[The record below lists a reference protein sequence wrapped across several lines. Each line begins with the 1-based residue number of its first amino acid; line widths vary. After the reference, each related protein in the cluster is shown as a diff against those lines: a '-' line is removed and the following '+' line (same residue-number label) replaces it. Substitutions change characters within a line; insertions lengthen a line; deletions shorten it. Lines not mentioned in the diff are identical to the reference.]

1 MEANRITAPRQGW
14 LRTVID
20 RLRTTAQP
28 HGDSGDPATSAPLS
42 PHASSAD
49 AASERDSQ
57 PIREAIR
64 GAQAEAAR
72 VAQHAAT
79 TQAAANDAVHA
90 VPHAAP
96 HYADAVSASFENTA
110 GAVDFLVH
118 VDNHLR
124 FLYVSDASLRFA
136 GYHREFLLG
145 ATLTDIVA
153 PEHHARL
160 DALFARTE
168 LSGATEKDTVD
179 LVKALTYPLAVE
191 LRVQRSHYDQTEG
204 FAVAGFD
211 VSAWQSTEARLT
223 HALHHDPLTGLPNQT
238 ALAPALERAQADADR
253 FGVPAALL
261 LLDLDDYQ
269 RVNRALGYDAGDELL
284 RETARRLTHLALQGE
299 VIARTGSDEFAIL
312 ITPQLHSQPGEVR
325 TAAEALG
332 RRLLTSILQPY
343 SFRNQPVHL
352 SASIGIA
359 FHPDQRH
366 AGSAEDAAHAN
377 GHADGAL
384 STDIA
389 PLIRRADQALQQ
401 AKAQGGNTL
410 TLHVP
415 DDDPTDALRL
425 KLESDLYDGVRN
437 GEFSLHFQPITSSA
451 SGGVVGVEALIRWQH
466 PLHGL
471 VPPSTFIPLA
481 ESVGLINYLGNWVL
495 KAACMQLTQWD
506 EQGIA
511 LQYIAVNVS
520 PQQFR
525 NPRFRE
531 SVEEAIEL
539 TGIDPKRLVFEIT
552 ESLLMHDPQ
561 HAVTLL
567 EELTS
572 IGIRFAVDDF
582 GTGYSSL
589 AYLQRFPLSKLK
601 IDRSFVENLITSR
614 NDQAIVNAVVGLAR
628 TLELE
633 LVAEGVETEAQR
645 ELLTK
650 MGCDH
655 IQGWLVCKAL
665 PSEELQKRFI
675 SRALHLH
682 EVH

>member
-14 LRTVID
+14 LRTVIG
-20 RLRTTAQP
+20 RLRALAQP
-28 HGDSGDPATSAPLS
+28 QGEPGDPAMSAPAPAS
-42 PHASSAD
+42 PGPAIALAQPATAHAAVHPATTRTD
-49 AASERDSQ
+49 ATHPASTRC
-57 PIREAIR
+57 
-64 GAQAEAAR
+64 AAT
-72 VAQHAAT
+72 HAAT
-79 TQAAANDAVHA
+79 PEPAAAS
-90 VPHAAP
+90 
-96 HYADAVSASFENTA
+96 YADAVSLSFESTA
-110 GAVDFLVH
+110 SAVDFLVH
-118 VDNHLR
+118 VDSHLR

-145 ATLTDIVA
+145 ATLGDIVA

-160 DALFARTE
+160 EALFARAE
-168 LSGATEKDTVD
+168 LSGAIEKDTVD

-191 LRVQRSHYDQTEG
+191 LRVQRTRYGETEG

-211 VSAWQSTEARLT
+211 VSAWQGTEARLT

-299 VIARTGSDEFAIL
+299 MIARTGSDEFAIL
-312 ITPQLHSQPGEVR
+312 ITPQLHSPPGEVR

-359 FHPDQRH
+359 FHPDQRSP
-366 AGSAEDAAHAN
+366 AQAENAEAN
-377 GHADGAL
+377 GENGANGAL
-384 STDIA
+384 ATDIA

-401 AKAQGGNTL
+401 AKATGGNTL

-451 SGGVVGVEALIRWQH
+451 TGGVVGVEALIRWQH

-506 EQGIA
+506 EQGIV

-539 TGIDPKRLVFEIT
+539 TGIAPNRLVFEIT

-561 HAVTLL
+561 HATTLL

-665 PSEELQKRFI
+665 PSEELQKRFV

>member
-1 MEANRITAPRQGW
+1 MEANRITAPRPGW

-20 RLRTTAQP
+20 RLRARAGRGGT
-28 HGDSGDPATSAPLS
+28 SGAALAAASGAPLV
-42 PHASSAD
+42 PAAD
-49 AASERDSQ
+49 RAAFAKS
-57 PIREAIR
+57 
-64 GAQAEAAR
+64 
-72 VAQHAAT
+72 
-79 TQAAANDAVHA
+79 VHA
-90 VPHAAP
+90 PNAADGGGAPAPHLPVPHS
-96 HYADAVSASFENTA
+96 DAISRSFEQTA
-110 GAVDFLVH
+110 AAVDFLVH
-118 VDNHLR
+118 VDRNLR

-145 ATLTDIVA
+145 ATLHDLVA
-153 PEHHARL
+153 PEHLARL
-160 DALFARTE
+160 DALFVRALE
-168 LSGATEKDTVD
+168 SGGVEKTTVD
-179 LVKALTYPLAVE
+179 LIKALTYPMAVE
-191 LRVQRSHYDQTEG
+191 LRVQRASYAGMDG
-204 FAVAGFD
+204 FAIAGFD
-211 VSAWQSTEARLT
+211 VSAWQGAQARLM
-223 HALHHDPLTGLPNQT
+223 HALHHDPLTGLPNQA
-238 ALAPALERAQADADR
+238 ALGPALERAQAEADAH
-253 FGVPAALL
+253 GVPVALL

-284 RETARRLTHLALQGE
+284 RETARRLSHLALQGE
-299 VIARTGSDEFAIL
+299 LIARIGSDEFAIL
-312 ITPQLHSQPGEVR
+312 ITPQLRGEPGDIRV
-325 TAAEALG
+325 AAEALA
-332 RRLLTSILQPY
+332 RRLLTSVLQPY
-343 SFRNQPVHL
+343 TFRDQPVHL

-359 FHPDQRH
+359 FHPDQRIQ
-366 AGSAEDAAHAN
+366 SAAAPATGAEVATTDAP
-377 GHADGAL
+377 ADGHPD
-384 STDIA
+384 TT
-389 PLIRRADQALQQ
+389 PLIRRADQALQT
-401 AKAQGGNTL
+401 AKAAGGNTL
-410 TLHVP
+410 MLHVP
-415 DDDPTDALRL
+415 DNDPTDALLL

-451 SGGVVGVEALIRWQH
+451 TRGVVGVEALIRWQH

-525 NPRFRE
+525 NPRFKD
-531 SVEEAIEL
+531 SVQEAIQL
-539 TGIDPKRLVFEIT
+539 TGLDPRRLVFEIT
-552 ESLLMHDPQ
+552 ESLLMQDPQ
-561 HAVTLL
+561 HAVKLL
-567 EELTS
+567 EELTGL
-572 IGIRFAVDDF
+572 GIRFAVDDF

-601 IDRSFVENLITSR
+601 IDRSFVENLLTSR

-633 LVAEGVETEAQR
+633 LVAEGVETEEQR

-665 PSEELQKRFI
+665 PSEELSQRFE
-675 SRALHLH
+675 SRSLH
-682 EVH
+682 VHRVH

>member
-14 LRTVID
+14 LRTVAGRLCALG
-20 RLRTTAQP
+20 RLRGVAC
-28 HGDSGDPATSAPLS
+28 DPSMSAGPQAPLV
-42 PHASSAD
+42 PASHSA
-49 AASERDSQ
+49 
-57 PIREAIR
+57 
-64 GAQAEAAR
+64 AEP
-72 VAQHAAT
+72 
-79 TQAAANDAVHA
+79 D
-90 VPHAAP
+90 
-96 HYADAVSASFENTA
+96 YADAVSLSFESTA
-110 GAVDFLVH
+110 AAVDFLAH
-118 VDNHLR
+118 VDANLH
-124 FLYVSDASLRFA
+124 FLYVSDTSLRFA

-153 PEHHARL
+153 PEHHERL
-160 DALFARTE
+160 EALFARAAH
-168 LSGATEKDTVD
+168 SGAAEKETVD
-179 LVKALTYPLAVE
+179 LVKALTYPLPVE
-191 LRVQRSHYDQTEG
+191 LRVQPALYGETPG

-211 VSAWQSTEARLT
+211 VSGWQGTEAALT

-238 ALAPALERAQADADR
+238 ALAPALQRAQADADHY
-253 FGVPAALL
+253 GVPVALL

-299 VIARTGSDEFAIL
+299 TIARVGSDEFAIL
-312 ITPQLHSQPGEVR
+312 ITPQLHAGADDVR
-325 TAAEALG
+325 AAAEALG

-366 AGSAEDAAHAN
+366 GAGSADAESGN
-377 GHADGAL
+377 PTSAD
-384 STDIA
+384 ST

-401 AKAQGGNTL
+401 AKAIGGNTL

-415 DDDPTDALRL
+415 DDDPTDAMRL

-451 SGGVVGVEALIRWQH
+451 SRGVVGVEALIRWQH

-495 KAACMQLTQWD
+495 KAACMQLSQWD
-506 EQGIA
+506 EQGIE

-539 TGIDPKRLVFEIT
+539 TGIDPRRLVFEIT

-561 HAVTLL
+561 HAKTLL

-572 IGIRFAVDDF
+572 LGIRFAVDDF

-628 TLELE
+628 TLDLE

-645 ELLTK
+645 ELLTN
-650 MGCDH
+650 MGCEH

-665 PSEELQKRFI
+665 PSEELQQRFV
-675 SRALHLH
+675 SGALHLH
-682 EVH
+682 EVQ

>member
-1 MEANRITAPRQGW
+1 MEANRISAPREGW
-14 LRTVID
+14 LRTVVD
-20 RLRTTAQP
+20 RFYALA
-28 HGDSGDPATSAPLS
+28 GLKGVAGDPPMPGDANASHAAQAQSAARAAETADDKAAAPLVPPS
-42 PHASSAD
+42 PP
-49 AASERDSQ
+49 AAEPD
-57 PIREAIR
+57 
-64 GAQAEAAR
+64 
-72 VAQHAAT
+72 
-79 TQAAANDAVHA
+79 
-90 VPHAAP
+90 
-96 HYADAVSASFENTA
+96 YADAVSLSFENTA
-110 GAVDFLVH
+110 AAVDFLVH
-118 VDNHLR
+118 VDARLH

-145 ATLTDIVA
+145 ATLADIVT
-153 PEHHARL
+153 PEHHERLEALIAR
-160 DALFARTE
+160 AAH
-168 LSGATEKDTVD
+168 SGAVEKDTID
-179 LVKALTYPLAVE
+179 LVKALTYPLPVE
-191 LRVQRSHYDQTEG
+191 LRVQRAQYGETTG

-211 VSAWQSTEARLT
+211 VSGWQGPEAALT

-238 ALAPALERAQADADR
+238 ALAPELQRAQADADH
-253 FGVPAALL
+253 FGVPVALL

-299 VIARTGSDEFAIL
+299 MIARIGSDEFAIL
-312 ITPQLHSQPGEVR
+312 ITPQRHAAPDEVR
-325 TAAEALG
+325 AAAEALG

-359 FHPDQRH
+359 FHPDQRPDASG
-366 AGSAEDAAHAN
+366 AGEGEADASAD
-377 GHADGAL
+377 
-384 STDIA
+384 TT

-401 AKAQGGNTL
+401 AKAIGGNTL

-415 DDDPTDALRL
+415 VDDPTDAIRL

-451 SGGVVGVEALIRWQH
+451 SRGVVGVEALIRWQH

-506 EQGIA
+506 EQGIE
-511 LQYIAVNVS
+511 LQYVAVNVS

-539 TGIDPKRLVFEIT
+539 TGVDPGRLVFEIT

-561 HAVTLL
+561 HAKTLL

-572 IGIRFAVDDF
+572 LGIRFAVDDF

-628 TLELE
+628 TLDLE

-645 ELLTK
+645 ELLTN
-650 MGCDH
+650 MGCEH

-665 PSEELQKRFI
+665 PSEELQQRFV
-675 SRALHLH
+675 SGALHVH
-682 EVH
+682 EVQ